1 MRKRSKGRGRDG
13 EGACG
18 VGRGVQ
24 GRASDLTRETPSFF
38 FYYLTAAYI
47 QFPTPPP
54 LLILTVHIGTA
65 AISIFDCVRSR
76 GLGLKLHS
84 LHFMF
89 VDEE

>member
-1 MRKRSKGRGRDG
+1 MGRGLVALEG
-13 EGACG
+13 EFREGH
-18 VGRGVQ
+18 
-24 GRASDLTRETPSFF
+24 LTSRERRRHFF